1 MSLAV
6 SKRIRWRVFST
17 QTSVNERRSKIDN
30 EDDDEDDWKRGC
42 VGDRSNSG
50 SVQLQHSVSG
60 APHGCA
66 REDFGRN
73 SRTLD
78 LAVSE
83 KHPNGLTRV
92 KILEAPGEGADLAVA
107 EKHPD
112 GLTRVKF

>member
-1 MSLAV
+1 MRLCSA
-6 SKRIRWRVFST
+6 
-17 QTSVNERRSKIDN
+17 QTSVNERRSKIEN
-30 EDDDEDDWKRGC
+30 EDDDEDEDDWRRGC

-66 REDFGRN
+66 REDFGRS

-107 EKHPD
+107 EKI
-112 GLTRVKF
+112 